1 MSDTTRPTVH
11 TTAAPRRARL
21 SAFISAWAVPILV
34 LGEFALLAAL
44 PVVVLM
50 VATLRDAR
58 MRSMRWWVAAL
69 AVAYAT
75 PLAVWLLRP
84 GSAESLS
91 KDMSPFAVGVVVA
104 VSIAVIA
111 KLHTR
116 RPR

>member
-1 MSDTTRPTVH
+1 MSETIRPTARGA
-11 TTAAPRRARL
+11 AAPRRAPM

-34 LGEFALLAAL
+34 LGEFALLAAV
-44 PVVVLM
+44 PVVVLI
-50 VATLRDAR
+50 VATLRDPR
-58 MRSMRWWVAAL
+58 MRSMRWWIAAL
-69 AVAYAT
+69 AIAYAT

-84 GSAESLS
+84 GGAESLS
-91 KDMSPFAVGVVVA
+91 KDMSPLAIGVVVA